1 MIDRQE
7 ILEFAGE
14 VGLDPNVVEKDYVLG
29 WMLAGISQ
37 HPRTSESWLFK
48 GGTCLKKCYFETYR
62 FSEDLD
68 FTLRDGAHLEE
79 AFLRQTF
86 AEIAQWIYDESG
98 IELPEGTIGFEIYTN
113 PRGKKSAQ
121 GRIGYR
127 GPMQR
132 QGDPPRVRLDLTD
145 DERVVRDGERKP
157 VHHPYS
163 DAPEGGTQV
172 LAYCFEEV
180 FAEKLRALAER
191 ERPRDLYDVIHLHR
205 HDTGADRAAVLE
217 ILKAKCEFKG
227 IAVPTLESLRASPQH
242 GALRADWEQMLAHQ
256 LPQLP
261 PFDSFWN
268 ELPALFD
275 WLQQEPAKAQP
286 PVMGSGRFE
295 IDATWRAPTMA
306 SSWRAQGITAP
317 LEIIRFAAA
326 NHLCVELDYED
337 EGGRRSTRSIEP
349 YSLRRTTA
357 GNLLLYA
364 VQSQDGQDRSF
375 RVDRILGARA
385 TRQSFIPRYTV
396 ELSAT
401 GPIRAPEIA
410 RTAPARM
417 SSPFTSPRR
426 TINRPRATTRR
437 TRPFGQARY
446 VFQCTYCSKKFERSK
461 YDSALN
467 PHKTKDGYPCPSRT
481 GYYVTTKY

>member
-29 WMLAGISQ
+29 WMLAGISR
-37 HPRTSESWLFK
+37 HPRTRDSWLFK

-68 FTLRDGAHLEE
+68 FTLLAGSQVDE
-79 AFLRQTF
+79 AFLRATF
-86 AEIAQWIYDESG
+86 AEIAQWVYDESG
-98 IELPEGTIGFEIYTN
+98 IEFPDAARVVEIYTN
-113 PRGKKSAQ
+113 PRGNTSAQ

-132 QGDPPRVRLDLTD
+132 QADVPRIRFDLTN
-145 DERVVRDGERKP
+145 DERVVRAGERRR

-163 DAPEGGTQV
+163 DEPAEGIHV

-205 HDTGADRAAVLE
+205 HETGADRAAMVE
-217 ILKAKCEFKG
+217 ILRAKCEFKG

-268 ELPALFD
+268 ELPGVFA
-275 WLQQEPAKAQP
+275 WLQRQPAKPQP
-286 PVMGSGRFE
+286 PVIGPGRHQ
-295 IDATWRAPTMA
+295 IDPVWRAPAMA
-306 SSWRAQGITAP
+306 SSWRMQGITAP

-326 NHLCVELDYED
+326 NRLCVEFDYED
-337 EGGRRSTRSIEP
+337 ESGHASTRTIEP
-349 YSLRRTTA
+349 YSLRRTKA
-357 GNLLLYA
+357 GDLLLYA
-364 VQSQDGQDRSF
+364 VRSQDGQDRSY
-375 RVDRILGARA
+375 RVDRIRGARA
-385 TRQSFIPRYTV
+385 TQQTFVPRYAV

-401 GPIRAPEIA
+401 GPIHAPGTA
-410 RTAPARM
+410 RSAPTRG
-417 SSPFTSPRR
+417 SSVFSSPRR
-426 TINRPRATTRR
+426 TTSRTSSGFGRSRPL
-437 TRPFGQARY
+437 GQMRY
-446 VFQCTYCSKKFERSK
+446 VFQCTYCQKKFERSQ
-461 YDSALN
+461 
-467 PHKTKDGYPCPSRT
+467 
-481 GYYVTTKY
+481 